1 MKSLDREEIVT
12 KVQEILAE
20 VLNLPEGKPAL
31 DARLVEDL
39 GAESVDMLSL
49 LLEFE
54 EAFGSEIPD
63 EDLPRFVTVRSIVD
77 YLLDGR
83 LQAAGE
89 A

>member
-1 MKSLDREEIVT
+1 MENLDRNEVML

-20 VLNLPEGKPAL
+20 VLNLQEGKPAPQ
-31 DARLVEDL
+31 ARLVEDL

-54 EAFGSEIPD
+54 EAFGSEI
-63 EDLPRFVTVRSIVD
+63 EDDDLARFVTVESIVD
-77 YLLDGR
+77 YVMGS
-83 LQAAGE
+83 AAASG